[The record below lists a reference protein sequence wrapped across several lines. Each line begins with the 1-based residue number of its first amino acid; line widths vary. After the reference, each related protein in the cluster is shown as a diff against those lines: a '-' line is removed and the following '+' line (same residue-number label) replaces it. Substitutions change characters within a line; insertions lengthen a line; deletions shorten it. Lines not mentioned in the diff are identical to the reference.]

1 MFFYKGKPLTTSNQ
15 TRYAQ
20 FNSLTVTGRILNA
33 EVVNGRNGEFLS
45 VTLISTA
52 TKDGADLS
60 YTFRDSGALL
70 ELNRK
75 GNFNTGREVTIIGHI
90 SNVSEVYTTESGEV
104 RMRKRPQID
113 LVGVSVPTGGLGRK
127 PADQAG
133 QNNVRPAAGTV
144 IRMNKPAVEEAPNY
158 GEATPA
164 LADGTP
170 AF

>member
-1 MFFYKGKPLTTSNQ
+1 MTTSN

-33 EVVNGRNGEFLS
+33 EVVDGRNGEFLS

-60 YTFRDSGALL
+60 YTFRDSDALL
-70 ELNRK
+70 KLNRA

-90 SNVSEVYTTESGEV
+90 SNVSEVYTTQTGEV
-104 RMRKRPQID
+104 RMRKRPQVD

-127 PADQAG
+127 PSDQAA

-144 IRMNKPAVEEAPNY
+144 IRMEKPPVEEAPSY
-158 GEATPA
+158 GENTPVA
-164 LADGTP
+164 VDGTP